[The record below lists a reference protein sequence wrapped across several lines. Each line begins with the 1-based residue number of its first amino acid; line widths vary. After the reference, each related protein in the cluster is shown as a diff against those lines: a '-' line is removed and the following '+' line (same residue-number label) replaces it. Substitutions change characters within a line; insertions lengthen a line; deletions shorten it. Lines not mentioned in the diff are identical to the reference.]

1 MSARSSDW
9 LAAAIGI
16 GVIAM
21 TVFVAV
27 RDVDEAADAW
37 SEMGPLAP
45 GDEIPRFRASLTDG
59 GVLDNGA
66 LEGEVTLLNFWA
78 TWCGVCEQQ
87 MPNIASLHDRFGER
101 GVRVI
106 GVNQDR
112 SPDQPELVEEYAA
125 QRDLRFE
132 FALDTGRMGQAFRVS
147 LIPHVAI
154 VDRNGRLRYVH
165 QGRVGEDTLAEELE
179 TLLNE

>member
-1 MSARSSDW
+1 MSGRTSEW
-9 LAAAIGI
+9 VAAAVGLL
-16 GVIAM
+16 VIAV

-27 RDVDEAADAW
+27 RDIDEAADAW
-37 SEMGPLAP
+37 SQMGPLAP

-59 GVLDNGA
+59 EVLDNAA
-66 LEGEVTLLNFWA
+66 LEGRVTLLNFWA

-87 MPNIASLHDRFGER
+87 MPNISSLHERFGGR

-112 SPDQPELVEEYAA
+112 TADQAGVVDEYVA

-154 VDRNGRLRYVH
+154 VDREGRLRYVH

-179 TLLNE
+179 TLLSE